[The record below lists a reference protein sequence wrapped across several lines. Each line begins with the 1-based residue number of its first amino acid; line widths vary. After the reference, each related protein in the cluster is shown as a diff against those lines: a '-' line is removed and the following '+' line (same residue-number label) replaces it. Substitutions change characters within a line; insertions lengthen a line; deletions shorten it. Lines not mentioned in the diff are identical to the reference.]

1 MVILKLPS
9 YKSYWSRELHCP
21 RIADVMPRNHY
32 QEPLRYLNFA
42 NTDSI
47 NAQDKLTKLF
57 PLISIVQ
64 DEFVKIEP
72 EEYNSDGEQIVSSK
86 KSIHFFLAI
95 QIQKSQKSE
104 DSKMLF
110 RLVSQV
116 LCMTFLFMMGK
127 TLWN

>member
-47 NAQDKLTKLF
+47 NAQDKLTKLS

-86 KSIHFFLAI
+86 KSIHFFWQYKSRKAKKVK
-95 QIQKSQKSE
+95 IQKCCSGWY
-104 DSKMLF
+104 LRF
-110 RLVSQV
+110 YV
-116 LCMTFLFMMGK
+116 
-127 TLWN
+127 

>member
-32 QEPLRYLNFA
+32 QELLRYLNFA

-47 NAQDKLTKLF
+47 NAQDKLTKLS

>member
-32 QEPLRYLNFA
+32 QELLRYLNFA

-47 NAQDKLTKLF
+47 NAQDKLTKLC